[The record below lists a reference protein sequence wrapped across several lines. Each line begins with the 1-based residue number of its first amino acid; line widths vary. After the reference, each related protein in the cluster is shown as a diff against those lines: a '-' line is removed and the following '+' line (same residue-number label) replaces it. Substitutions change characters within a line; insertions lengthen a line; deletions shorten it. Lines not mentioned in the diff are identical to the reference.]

1 MLLFEKE
8 PYYQPKHKLITT
20 SRPMGTLLIVVLRE
34 GMYQSGIAWNF
45 KATHRRVLHAMISR
59 GILKTSRS
67 LIFKRYRR

>member
-34 GMYQSGIAWNF
+34 GC
-45 KATHRRVLHAMISR
+45 ISQESC
-59 GILKTSRS
+59 GILKQHTAGCCM
-67 LIFKRYRR
+67 L